1 MSALSPRS
9 FKRSLFTSHLRASPA
24 SPASLL
30 MRAHLTAAVIARGV
44 EMKWTATG
52 RTWTTQ

>member
-9 FKRSLFTSHLRASPA
+9 FKRSLFTSHLGA

-30 MRAHLTAAVIARGV
+30 MRAHRMAAVIARGV